1 MKHNILLIISLI
13 ISLSGVAKNNA
24 KNVFEEYKKSHH
36 LQCDDSLYIYKFV
49 TEATSSISPELEKS
63 YTWYYNNAIHTSKG
77 NYSGK
82 LLNGTF
88 TKLDKRTN
96 ELVEK
101 GSFTFGKKDGAWYNW
116 GKNGELQAYT
126 EYKNGT
132 PHGSFIQYTD
142 GKQFAEKGSYQNGLK
157 TKTWTT
163 YEEGVVINTTNY
175 KNGLKDGKSTTYD
188 KNGNIEKVEHYKKG
202 ELDGKCYLYKDNKVV
217 SKEVYKNGELKK
229 EKKHIVRKFIKKLF
243 KKKEKAEK
251 SEDVKKAKE
260 AKRAEKAEKREQR
273 KKEKIEKREQKKKEK
288 IEKREQK
295 KKAKSAKEKT
305 GKK

>member
-13 ISLSGVAKNNA
+13 VSLSGVAKNNA

-49 TEATSSISPELEKS
+49 TEATSTISPELEKS

-101 GSFTFGKKDGAWYNW
+101 GRFTLGKKDGAWYNW
-116 GKNGELQAYT
+116 GKDGELQAYT

-132 PHGSFIQYTD
+132 PHGSFIQYT
-142 GKQFAEKGSYQNGLK
+142 GNKQFSEKGSYRNGLK
-157 TKTWTT
+157 AKTWTT
-163 YEEGVVINTTNY
+163 YEEGVVTSTTNY
-175 KNGLKDGKSTTYD
+175 KNGLKDGKSTTYGKD
-188 KNGNIEKVEHYKKG
+188 GNLEKVEHYKKG
-202 ELDGKCYLYKDNKVV
+202 KLDGKCYLYKDNKVA

-260 AKRAEKAEKREQR
+260 AKRAAKAEKREQR
-273 KKEKIEKREQKKKEK
+273 KKEKIEKQ
-288 IEKREQK
+288 EKREQK
-295 KKAKSAKEKT
+295 RKAKSAKEKT
-305 GKK
+305 EKK